1 MVYDIYIIILYIY
14 TIIFNNIMIKN
25 NIIIYVYLSIYIY
38 IMCMC
43 IYIYMRKNAGNDMGF
58 DGG

>member
-1 MVYDIYIIILYIY
+1 
-14 TIIFNNIMIKN
+14 MIKN